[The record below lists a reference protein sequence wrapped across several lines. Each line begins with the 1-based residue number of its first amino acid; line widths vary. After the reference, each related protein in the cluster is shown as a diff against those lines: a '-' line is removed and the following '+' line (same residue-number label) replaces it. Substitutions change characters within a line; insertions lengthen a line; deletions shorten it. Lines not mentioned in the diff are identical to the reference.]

1 MLRLKSTIGKENTKS
16 GSKPSPSYREKSKIL
31 PLVNHKLSQNKL
43 MLFVSIGDKDVD
55 EKSNDGDLWHTS
67 SPLKHE

>member
-1 MLRLKSTIGKENTKS
+1 MLRLKSTIGKENRKS

-31 PLVNHKLSQNKL
+31 PLLSHKISQNKL
-43 MLFVSIGDKDVD
+43 MLLVSIGDKDVD
-55 EKSNDGDLWHTS
+55 EKSNDEDLCHTS